1 MGNFKMKIVILFLL
15 SFLLLHAQERLTVV
29 KDTSGLSDDAIRE
42 KAQEADKKVKK
53 TLDIQDV
60 IEATDSNGKVDLA
73 KLEAKWEK
81 LSPTPKKYDW
91 VQTKSGEWFKGNI
104 KALYDDRLEFDS
116 KEIGLYTFKLADV
129 AQIKS
134 YHLMRVNIENLASI
148 KGVLRLKDDKLTI
161 IQGDTKYNFAK
172 KQIVSFARDAETE
185 RNLWSGKASVGLD
198 MRRGNSQQQ
207 DFTANL
213 KLQRRSSESHLAL
226 SYLGRVSS
234 KDKVEISNDHRF
246 NEKYDVFLS
255 RNFFWTP
262 LFSELYIDKF
272 KNIDAQITAGVGV
285 GYTLFD
291 TSKARWSFSGGP
303 AFVYTRH
310 TTVDVATKK
319 TAFSPA
325 LEVSTQYKRKIN
337 AMTKLSYDYKLTYTT
352 REAGVYK
359 HHMVLVLENSLLS
372 WLDFDISGIWDYVK
386 SPTADKDGAI
396 PLQNDFQMIMGLGVA
411 F

>member
-1 MGNFKMKIVILFLL
+1 MGNYSMKIIIFFFLSTFLL
-15 SFLLLHAQERLTVV
+15 QAQERLTVV
-29 KDTSGLSDDAIRE
+29 KDSSGLSENAIRK
-42 KAQEADKKVKK
+42 KAEAADKKVKRI
-53 TLDIQDV
+53 LDIQDV
-60 IEATDSNGKVDLA
+60 IAATDSNGKVDLA

-91 VQTKSGEWFKGNI
+91 VQTKSGEWFRGNI

-148 KGVLRLKDDKLTI
+148 KGILRLKGEKLTI
-161 IQGDTKYNFAK
+161 IQGENKYDFAK
-172 KQIVSFARDAETE
+172 KQIVSFARDANAE
-185 RNLWSGKASVGLD
+185 RNLWSGKASIGLD
-198 MRRGNSQQQ
+198 MRSGNSDQQ

-234 KDKVEISNDHRF
+234 KEKVEISNDHRF
-246 NEKYDVFLS
+246 NEKYDIFLS

-285 GYTLFD
+285 GYTLLD
-291 TSKARWSFSGGP
+291 TSKTRWSFSGGP

-310 TTVDVATKK
+310 ATVDTATQK

-325 LEVSTQYKRKIN
+325 LEASTQYKYKIN
-337 AMTKLSYDYKLTYTT
+337 TMTKLTYDYKLTYTT

-359 HHMVLVLENSLLS
+359 HHMVLVLQNSLLS

-386 SPTADKDGAI
+386 SPTAASDGAI